1 MRLLCSPAVTNV
13 QHATKAIDG
22 PVSPA
27 SLGDRNTT
35 SSRTASIDATF

>member
-13 QHATKAIDG
+13 QYATKAIDG

-27 SLGDRNTT
+27 SLGDRNT
-35 SSRTASIDATF
+35 ASGRPASLDAPF